1 MPIPVRRK
9 GWPCPELSP
18 PAEETRWMR
27 TSRSMPLRVE
37 PTTRMAYTSSS
48 DNSEDETR
56 EPRCGE
62 NVAKA

>member
-1 MPIPVRRK
+1 MV
-9 GWPCPELSP
+9 
-18 PAEETRWMR
+18 PA
-27 TSRSMPLRVE
+27 RSMPLRVE

-62 NVAKA
+62 TSSG

>member
-1 MPIPVRRK
+1 MTKSSK
-9 GWPCPELSP
+9 GVEITEEMKMV
-18 PAEETRWMR
+18 PA
-27 TSRSMPLRVE
+27 RSMPLRVE

-62 NVAKA
+62 T